1 MAYGVCV
8 LGVQHVVVM
17 GHYGCGGIAAAID
30 SAPKANIDVAT
41 HIIQTWIGDIRALY
55 LSSNRTEV
63 VEMRT
68 KNLQIEAS
76 GGTVE
81 EPIVQDPGFRALV
94 EENVKQQVQRI
105 SQSSVI
111 INVSTLFAIRLSKRL
126 TLWISSSMKR

>member
-1 MAYGVCV
+1 MAYGIRV

-17 GHYGCGGIAAAID
+17 GHYGCGGIAAAIA
-30 SAPKANIDVAT
+30 SAPRSQLSVAT
-41 HIIQTWIGDIRALY
+41 HIVQTWIGDVRTLY
-55 LSSNRTEV
+55 LTSNRTEI

-68 KNLQIEAS
+68 KNLQIEAT

-81 EPIVQDPGFRALV
+81 EPDVAEVGFRALV

-111 INVSTLFAIRLSKRL
+111 TNVCLLLSGY
-126 TLWISSSMKR
+126 IFQ

>member
-1 MAYGVCV
+1 MAYGVRV

-17 GHYGCGGIAAAID
+17 GHYGCGGIAAAIA
-30 SAPKANIDVAT
+30 SAPKAYIDVAT
-41 HIIQTWIGDIRALY
+41 HVIQTWIGDIRALY

-76 GGTVE
+76 GETVE
-81 EPIVQDPGFRALV
+81 EPNVQDPGFRALV
-94 EENVKQQVQRI
+94 EENVKQQVKRI

-111 INVSTLFAIRLSKRL
+111 INVRSLFTIRPFQAINLFGFL
-126 TLWISSSMKR
+126 AQ